1 MGNEPPFTVIAGKY
15 ESDGEIDVKYIDN
28 FSTLELAIEA
38 FNERYDYPIRQIE
51 DRFGQVI
58 WQN

>member
-15 ESDGEIDVKYIDN
+15 ESDGERNVKYIEE
-28 FSTLELAIEA
+28 FTAIEPAIEA
-38 FNERYDYPIRQIE
+38 FNDHYSYHFCEIE